1 MTSLDGAFKVR
12 PSPLPAQDRNGGAAL
27 ALLLAVT
34 ACAVHSITIC
44 QTVCV

>member
-1 MTSLDGAFKVR
+1 MTPLDGAFPMR
-12 PSPLPAQDRNGGAAL
+12 PSSLPASTRNGGVAL

-34 ACAVHSITIC
+34 ACAVHIITIC